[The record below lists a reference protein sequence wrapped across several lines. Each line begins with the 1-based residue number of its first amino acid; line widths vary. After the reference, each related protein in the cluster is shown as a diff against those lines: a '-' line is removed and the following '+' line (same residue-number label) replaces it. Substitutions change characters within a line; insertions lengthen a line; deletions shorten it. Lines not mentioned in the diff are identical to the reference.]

1 MPCKGHKSRPAAY
14 TVRYMKKGE
23 GSTMEKDKKD
33 IDDMIYE
40 DEWQISQ
47 R

>member
-1 MPCKGHKSRPAAY
+1 MTMLRE
-14 TVRYMKKGE
+14 KKN
-23 GSTMEKDKKD
+23 SIWNQMRQDKD

>member
-1 MPCKGHKSRPAAY
+1 MPRKGINPAPPHILSGII
-14 TVRYMKKGE
+14 KKGE

>member
-1 MPCKGHKSRPAAY
+1 
-14 TVRYMKKGE
+14 MKKGE
-23 GSTMEKDKKD
+23 GNAMEKDKKD

>member
-1 MPCKGHKSRPAAY
+1 
-14 TVRYMKKGE
+14 MKTGE

>member
-1 MPCKGHKSRPAAY
+1 
-14 TVRYMKKGE
+14 MKKGE
-23 GSTMEKDKKD
+23 GRAMEKDKKD

>member
-1 MPCKGHKSRPAAY
+1 MPNGNKEEKTS
-14 TVRYMKKGE
+14 
-23 GSTMEKDKKD
+23 MEKDKKD

>member
-1 MPCKGHKSRPAAY
+1 
-14 TVRYMKKGE
+14 MKKGE
-23 GSTMEKDKKD
+23 GSTMEKDKKG